1 MVERMK
7 FWQLSSVCRSQPEL
21 IDTVVRPETRW
32 RKWAEDFARV
42 DELVQAQDRSI
53 LDAELPDELVRLV
66 LSKLLICFYLSSDG
80 WLRSWAFDPLA
91 KPISALEAFVAYG
104 GEAIEDALEKGSC
117 RVS

>member
-1 MVERMK
+1 M
-7 FWQLSSVCRSQPEL
+7 
-21 IDTVVRPETRW
+21 
-32 RKWAEDFARV
+32 
-42 DELVQAQDRSI
+42 
-53 LDAELPDELVRLV
+53 RLV